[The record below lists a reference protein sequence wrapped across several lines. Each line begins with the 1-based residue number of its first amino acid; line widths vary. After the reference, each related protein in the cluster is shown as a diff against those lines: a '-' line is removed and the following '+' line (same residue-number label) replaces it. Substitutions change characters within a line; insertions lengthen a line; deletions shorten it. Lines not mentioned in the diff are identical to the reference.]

1 MKLKVFI
8 ATAVAAAAI
17 LVPVA
22 SASAG
27 TYWTWTP
34 AYAAG
39 QVAGSTLTWA
49 NDAPDRITYAQ
60 CRGIGR
66 PHASDAGPQFRRL
79 NCYVETRDDESYVIR
94 VIANGE
100 HAFKYRFLRWA

>member
-8 ATAVAAAAI
+8 AAAVAAAAV

-34 AYAAG
+34 SYASK
-39 QVAGSTLTWA
+39 QVAGSTLTWS
-49 NDAPDRITYAQ
+49 NDAPDYVTYAE
-60 CRGIGR
+60 CRGLGR
-66 PHASDAGPQFRRL
+66 AHRSSAGPQFRRH
-79 NCYVETRDDESYVIR
+79 NCYVETQDGESYVIR
-94 VIANGE
+94 VVADGR
-100 HAFKYRFLRWA
+100 HAFDYRFLRWA